1 MKDQQEVLGINDNIR
16 AGRKKISINFGKLM
30 TKLCFSLHY
39 NSVNSYLWPNQ
50 TEIYKFKVH
59 VSNDYIKNEL
69 IKISLNGTMYDFLF
83 LDNSVEKEGIL
94 SIHVYLIVK
103 INIK

>member
-1 MKDQQEVLGINDNIR
+1 MIAFVQQEKD
-16 AGRKKISINFGKLM
+16 SINFGKLM
-30 TKLCFSLHY
+30 TKFCFSLHY
-39 NSVNSYLWPNQ
+39 NSVNSYLCANK

-59 VSNDYIKNEL
+59 VSKGFTKNEL
-69 IKISLNGTMYDFLF
+69 IEISLNGTMYYFLL

-94 SIHVYLIVK
+94 SIHGYLIVK